1 MKSACLIVLLF
12 LFGCASVKY
21 DAGTGSFS
29 YWRFGD
35 QRIEGL
41 KVAKDGEKI
50 KVGLDEQVARNEEI
64 AEILKI
70 VRQLL
75 ERIP

>member
-1 MKSACLIVLLF
+1 MKTTIFLVLF
-12 LFGCASVKY
+12 LFGCASIEY
-21 DAGTGSFS
+21 DAKTETFK

-41 KVAKDGEKI
+41 KVAKDGERL

-70 VRQLL
+70 VRELL
-75 ERIP
+75 QRIP